1 VKGVAV
7 PKAIVFS
14 EYGGPEVLRLDEVG
28 LAAPGPR
35 QVRLAVRAAGVNPVD
50 WKHRRGKG
58 YAEAGAPLTGPRR
71 LGADVAGVVDA
82 VGEDVTEFAV
92 GDEVFGRAADGAYA
106 EYARCDVED
115 LVAKPP
121 ELPWRTAAALAI
133 SVETALRILGEVGL
147 TAQSAPG
154 KTVLVHGASG
164 GVGAIAAQLAALWGA
179 RVVGTAGPAH
189 HELVRSFGAEPVE
202 YGEGWPDRV
211 KALAPEGIDAVL
223 DAPGKGVLA
232 GSVALTGD
240 PAKVVT
246 IADPRAAEHGVA
258 YSRGMVRRLGMHEV
272 FGQVLPLLTTGRLRV
287 VIGAEF
293 PLHEAAAAHRLSE
306 SGHPGGRIV
315 LLVDQRTPPGGQR

>member
-1 VKGVAV
+1 MA
-7 PKAIVFS
+7 KAIVFS

-50 WKHRRGKG
+50 WKQRRGAG
-58 YAEAGAPLTGPRR
+58 FAEAGAPLSGPRR
-71 LGADVAGVVDA
+71 LGTDVAGVVDA
-82 VGEDVTEFAV
+82 VGAGVTEFAV

-106 EYARCDVED
+106 EYALCDAED
-115 LVAKPP
+115 LVVKPP

-133 SVETALRILGEVGL
+133 SVETAVRILGEVGI
-147 TAQSAPG
+147 TEGSAPG

-164 GVGAIAAQLAALWGA
+164 GVGAMAAQLAVLWGA
-179 RVVGTAGPAH
+179 RVIGTAGPAH
-189 HELVRSFGAEPVE
+189 HELVRSFGAEPAG
-202 YGEGWPDRV
+202 YGDGWVDRV
-211 KALAPEGIDAVL
+211 KALAPQGVDAVL
-223 DAPGKGVLA
+223 DAPGRGVLA
-232 GSVALTGD
+232 GSVALAGD
-240 PAKVVT
+240 PARVVT
-246 IADPRAAEHGVA
+246 IADPTAAEHGVA
-258 YSRGMVRRLGMHEV
+258 YSRGMVHRLGIREV

-315 LLVDQRTPPGGQR
+315 LLVDQPTPPGGPR